1 MFSKHRIYPDIDNIQ
16 LLETIEKNVIFQEI
30 KNAILES
37 LIKNENSL
45 FLNLEIQR
53 LSLNFSGIFNFL
65 DKRSLFNFLRNKA
78 YMHNVKNI
86 LKNIIKRLKKYNITS
101 SIQYDSF
108 TYNYELHLLYKKS
121 KICLI
126 IDGHYLYNYLFK
138 SEKEIKRNSFIL
150 DISISQCNK
159 ILTNSLSIFSSKKDH
174 LVLHGK
180 KSLFYFVENK
190 DFNTDLSHKNS
201 NLYNSIYNF
210 NAIYDFKNNK
220 GDDFFIKIINLINK
234 KDFLKLQEM
243 QEQELLLTD
252 SSKEIDFI
260 LKNLSI
266 ISLEALEI

>member
-16 LLETIEKNVIFQEI
+16 LIETIEKNIVFQEI
-30 KNAILES
+30 QGVILEI
-37 LIKNENSL
+37 LIKNEDSL
-45 FLNLEIQR
+45 FLNLESKR
-53 LSLNFSGIFNFL
+53 LSLNFSSIFNL
-65 DKRSLFNFLRNKA
+65 VDKSSFFNFLRNKA
-78 YMHNVKNI
+78 YEHNVKNI
-86 LKNIIKRLKKYNITS
+86 LKQIIKRLKKYNITS
-101 SIQYDSF
+101 SIQHDNF
-108 TYNYELHLLYKKS
+108 THNYELHLLYKNS

-126 IDGHYLYNYLFK
+126 IDGHYIYNYFFR

-150 DISISQCNK
+150 DISICQCNK

-174 LVLHGK
+174 LILHDK

-210 NAIYDFKNNK
+210 TSTYNFKNNK
-220 GDDFFIKIINLINK
+220 GDDYFIKIINLINK

-260 LKNLSI
+260 LRNLSN
-266 ISLEALEI
+266 ISLDALEI